1 MKCFASVCAF
11 AMVISQICLLASM
24 MLAIVLYKEIL
35 FRWQVSMCIISAYK
49 QFISLVKYSPKGH
62 VPLVSYPIYGQ
73 FVLKPP
79 TRIQHFLLI
88 PSSENFHY
96 STPPPPSL
104 PPGRHNLGQTLVLLM
119 LIAQFSF
126 HKLGSVYSVV
136 QSSREFFTCCIRIPI
151 WAKIP
156 TYTSI
161 VLKSYLSTNLDQH
174 RFLISCQRRGY
185 IHIYLL
191 TLSYTF

>member
-79 TRIQHFLLI
+79 TRIQHFLLL

-104 PPGRHNLGQTLVLLM
+104 PPGRHNLGQTLVLLSSV
-119 LIAQFSF
+119 LPDVDCTVQFSQIRISV
-126 HKLGSVYSVV
+126 LGSVVLKRV
-136 QSSREFFTCCIRIPI
+136 FFTCCIRIPI
-151 WAKIP
+151 WVKIP
-156 TYTSI
+156 

-174 RFLISCQRRGY
+174 RFLISYQRRD
-185 IHIYLL
+185 
-191 TLSYTF
+191 SP

>member
-1 MKCFASVCAF
+1 MKCFGSVCAF
-11 AMVISQICLLASM
+11 AIVISQICLLASM

-104 PPGRHNLGQTLVLLM
+104 PPGRHNLGQTLVLLSSV
-119 LIAQFSF
+119 LLPDVDCICYKVQFS
-126 HKLGSVYSVV
+126 
-136 QSSREFFTCCIRIPI
+136 QIRI
-151 WAKIP
+151 
-156 TYTSI
+156 S
-161 VLKSYLSTNLDQH
+161 VLQ
-174 RFLISCQRRGY
+174 
-185 IHIYLL
+185 IYFFRQI
-191 TLSYTF
+191 TTFIKVRVAYVFN

>member
-1 MKCFASVCAF
+1 MKCLLKSTQHHKSQQAEADQKKTTVKSPFMKCFGSVCAF

-96 STPPPPSL
+96 STPPPPY
-104 PPGRHNLGQTLVLLM
+104 PPDDIIWVKPQFSCPRSSLM

-126 HKLGSVYSVV
+126 LKLGSVYSV
-136 QSSREFFTCCIRIPI
+136 QCSPQESFFHML
-151 WAKIP
+151 
-156 TYTSI
+156 YQNS
-161 VLKSYLSTNLDQH
+161 NM
-174 RFLISCQRRGY
+174 G
-185 IHIYLL
+185 
-191 TLSYTF
+191 

>member
-1 MKCFASVCAF
+1 MKCFGSVCAF

-24 MLAIVLYKEIL
+24 MLAIVVLYKETL

-79 TRIQHFLLI
+79 TRIQHFLFI

-96 STPPPPSL
+96 SLPPPY
-104 PPGRHNLGQTLVLLM
+104 PPDDIIRVKPQFSCLRSSSLM
-119 LIAQFSF
+119 LIAFVTQFSF
-126 HKLGSVYSVV
+126 HKLGSV
-136 QSSREFFTCCIRIPI
+136 QSH
-151 WAKIP
+151 
-156 TYTSI
+156 I
-161 VLKSYLSTNLDQH
+161 V
-174 RFLISCQRRGY
+174 
-185 IHIYLL
+185 
-191 TLSYTF
+191 

>member
-1 MKCFASVCAF
+1 MKYFASVCAF

-49 QFISLVKYSPKGH
+49 QFISLVKYSPQGH

-104 PPGRHNLGQTLVLLM
+104 PPGRHNSGQTLVLLSSV
-119 LIAQFSF
+119 LLPDVDCIFVTQFSF
-126 HKLGSVYSVV
+126 HKLGSVQYSVV
-136 QSSREFFTCCIRIPI
+136 QCSPQESFFHMLHQNSNILDR
-151 WAKIP
+151 AKVVC
-156 TYTSI
+156 TYLRTWTSI
-161 VLKSYLSTNLDQH
+161 D
-174 RFLISCQRRGY
+174 F
-185 IHIYLL
+185 
-191 TLSYTF
+191 

>member
-1 MKCFASVCAF
+1 MESFCDFGWVRACHIYSANHVKSTQHHKSQQAEADQKKTIVKSHFMKCFGSVCAF

-24 MLAIVLYKEIL
+24 MLAIVVLYKETL

-79 TRIQHFLLI
+79 TRIQHFLFI

-96 STPPPPSL
+96 SATSLLPTP
-104 PPGRHNLGQTLVLLM
+104 RT
-119 LIAQFSF
+119 
-126 HKLGSVYSVV
+126 
-136 QSSREFFTCCIRIPI
+136 T
-151 WAKIP
+151 
-156 TYTSI
+156 
-161 VLKSYLSTNLDQH
+161 
-174 RFLISCQRRGY
+174 
-185 IHIYLL
+185 
-191 TLSYTF
+191 